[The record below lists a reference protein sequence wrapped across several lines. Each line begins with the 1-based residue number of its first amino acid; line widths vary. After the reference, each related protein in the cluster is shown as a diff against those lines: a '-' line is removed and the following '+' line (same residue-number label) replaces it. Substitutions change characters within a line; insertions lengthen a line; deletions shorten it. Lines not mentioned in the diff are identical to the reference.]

1 MDHRKFMNGSIVM
14 KVWKRKVKRY
24 IEDLQGKVG
33 KTQGAIKV
41 KKERKGVVRK
51 DLIVGIRI
59 VRFGD

>member
-1 MDHRKFMNGSIVM
+1 M

-24 IEDLQGKVG
+24 IEDVQGKVG